1 MWIIVV
7 MRTQLFRTDYPGACV
22 ETWGG
27 RAVELRKGE
36 LWRLEND
43 LRGLSVVCKEGMVWI
58 TQEGDLKDY
67 VLAPGQRFVVA
78 RRGSVVVGACT
89 DARLRVAPPIELE
102 PSPPNRVKAPRE

>member
-1 MWIIVV
+1 
-7 MRTQLFRTDYPGACV
+7 MRTQLFRTDYPGAFV

-43 LRGLSVVCKEGMVWI
+43 VRGLSVVCMEGMLWI

-102 PSPPNRVKAPRE
+102 PSHPNRLTALRE